1 MNIVGDEMGDEF
13 GEAEDIDESSLEPKK
28 VIQSQRH
35 LIKTKTER
43 TAAASAL
50 ITTADK
56 KSIVATKQAP
66 TSVIAK
72 TSTGMNSISNDEL
85 RE

>member
-1 MNIVGDEMGDEF
+1 MGDEF

-43 TAAASAL
+43 TAAQL
-50 ITTADK
+50 TADK
-56 KSIVATKQAP
+56 KSIVPAKQA
-66 TSVIAK
+66 TTVIAK
-72 TSTGMNSISNDEL
+72 QSTGMNSISNDEL